1 MAIPSGNVVDLLTMC
16 HMLTQCY
23 ILEYLVDGVPH
34 VQLSIGIGRSI
45 VQHECGLL
53 LLLFLV
59 LICSRDLMLAVQEG
73 NTLNLSLSG
82 KGGATLTSR
91 ISLSCSSRFVAVRR
105 LGNFVLGRLIV
116 SVYLCASFFAVFT
129 EYKRAPRG
137 RRKTRNI
144 L

>member
-1 MAIPSGNVVDLLTMC
+1 MAIPAGNVVDLLTMS
-16 HMLTQCY
+16 HTLAQCY

-34 VQLSIGIGRSI
+34 VQLPIGIGRSI

-53 LLLFLV
+53 LVLLLV
-59 LICSRDLMLAVQEG
+59 PICSRDLMLAEQEG
-73 NTLNLSLSG
+73 NILNNAFSG
-82 KGGATLTSR
+82 EVGATLTSR
-91 ISLSCSSRFVAVRR
+91 VTRSSSLRFAAVRR

-129 EYKRAPRG
+129 EYKGAPRG